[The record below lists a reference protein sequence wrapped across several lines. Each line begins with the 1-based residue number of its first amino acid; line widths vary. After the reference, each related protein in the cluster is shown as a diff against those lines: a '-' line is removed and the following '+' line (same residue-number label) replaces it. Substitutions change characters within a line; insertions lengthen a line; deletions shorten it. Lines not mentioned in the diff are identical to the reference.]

1 MKSMPSTLRL
11 ALLAAAGFCVLAI
24 PLAAGSKPSSEPR
37 TTFVELDAVVL
48 DKNEHPVV
56 GLQQGDFQVKEDGRP
71 VAITSFSEVSAAG
84 ITGQADG
91 RTVVLLLD
99 DNTVP
104 RTATTVIQNIARL
117 FMSYARPADT
127 VAVVRL
133 THRDDEAAGSLQAA
147 LDRIADY
154 HSYSVSFFGR
164 DMRDDALQT
173 VARVARQLQ
182 PVVYRRKVLV
192 CIGNRDTCDPYFEV
206 PENSLLWPSWR
217 DALSAAARA
226 NASVYAVNPAGVES
240 RVDLGDGLV
249 DNSGGGDFVRSND
262 FRRAAQMIWDEAGH
276 YYLLGYTPTARPRDL
291 HTIDVSMRRSGLHLH
306 VRRRRGD

>member
-1 MKSMPSTLRL
+1 MWEGLRTLPHLKSMPSTVRL

-24 PLAAGSKPSSEPR
+24 SLGAGSKPSLEDPR

-48 DKNEHPVV
+48 DKNDSPVV

-71 VAITSFSEVSAAG
+71 VAITSFNEVSAAG
-84 ITGQADG
+84 ISGPADG

-104 RTATTVIQNIARL
+104 MTATTVIQNIARL
-117 FMSYARPADT
+117 FISYARPVDT
-127 VAVVRL
+127 VGVIRL

-154 HSYSVSFFGR
+154 HSYSVSFFGW

-182 PVVYRRKVLV
+182 PVVHRRKVSR
-192 CIGNRDTCDPYFEV
+192 CIGNCDTCDSYFEV
-206 PENSLLWPSWR
+206 PENSILWPSWR
-217 DALSAAARA
+217 DAVSATARA
-226 NASVYAVNPAGVES
+226 NASVYA
-240 RVDLGDGLV
+240 RV
-249 DNSGGGDFVRSND
+249 
-262 FRRAAQMIWDEAGH
+262 
-276 YYLLGYTPTARPRDL
+276 
-291 HTIDVSMRRSGLHLH
+291 
-306 VRRRRGD
+306 RGDNYICRLATIRSAASGQPADCASL